1 MSFDILRSDIVRELC
16 ESIDSPRSLA
26 VYMLYRY
33 GEHEQL
39 VNLSFDPLHYCF
51 SKEGDIEI
59 FRNDYLATEFLSK
72 ATFLETGIDLRK
84 AAVTAFHEFEQSCK
98 ETNLRFRKAR
108 VAGFPPRVAEVLYLA
123 QRKISRLHDD
133 AGWSLDRLYELCEYG
148 PGATT
153 LLSRAEAYT
162 DNKVL
167 DLNITS
173 RALKYLNLD
182 LGTTKVWNDV
192 LKTSRV
198 AEISYVDHNDVT
210 TVPKNSKTDRTI
222 AIEPCCNMLYQKAYG
237 NWLREALLSRRVT
250 LRDQSRNQKLARVA
264 VQKGL
269 ATVDLKGASA
279 SIGIELVWELLPYD
293 VASVLDD
300 LRSHKYM
307 LDDVTGTYEQFSSM
321 GNGFT
326 FELESLIFWALTQSV
341 IDIVRPRDRSIA
353 IYGDDIIVSVECLDL
368 LYEVFAFCG
377 FKVNT
382 KKTHAT
388 SGFRESCGRHYFWG
402 FDVTP
407 FYWKEDIDV
416 LEEAYRLA
424 NRIRRLA
431 INRVAGTGSDGILYR
446 AWTACLKAV
455 RHHEKALGGVYFEVP
470 INSELDGGLALPL
483 SEMKGYA
490 YLRFK
495 HGDRFVRKKEVH
507 RYNRNLR
514 STRYYVWTERRR
526 RKHRGNSSYVAV
538 LRNELYRPELP
549 FEQSRL
555 EGTYGPSTVRV
566 YEAAVDDVAW
576 LR

>member
-1 MSFDILRSDIVRELC
+1 MSVDILRSDIVRELC
-16 ESIDSPRSLA
+16 ESINSPRSLA
-26 VYMLYRY
+26 VWMLYHY

-39 VNLSFDPLHYCF
+39 VNLGFDPLHYCYT
-51 SKEGDIEI
+51 KPEDIEF

-72 ATFLETGIDLRK
+72 AKFLKTGINLRV

-98 ETNLRFRKAR
+98 DTNQRFRKAR
-108 VAGFPPRVAEVLYLA
+108 IAGFPPRVAQVLYLA
-123 QRKISRLHDD
+123 QRKISQLHEDGD
-133 AGWSLDRLYELCEYG
+133 WCPDRLYELCEYG

-173 RALKYLNLD
+173 RATKYLNLD

-192 LKTSRV
+192 LRSSRV

-237 NWLREALLSRRVT
+237 NWLREALGSRKVT

-264 VQKGL
+264 ASKGL

-279 SIGIELVWELLPYD
+279 SISVELVWELLPYD

-300 LRSHKYM
+300 LRSHKYK
-307 LDDVTGTYEQFSSM
+307 LDDVIGTYEQFSSM

-326 FELESLIFWALTQSV
+326 FELESLIFWALTQST
-341 IDIVRPRDRSIA
+341 IDVVRPRDRSIA

-368 LYEVFAFCG
+368 LMEVFTFCG

-382 KKTHAT
+382 KKTHSV

-431 INRVAGTGSDGILYR
+431 INRVAGTGSDGVLYS
-446 AWTACLKAV
+446 AWTASLKAV
-455 RHHEKALGGVYFEVP
+455 RYHESALGGVYFEVP

-495 HGDRFVRKKEVH
+495 HGDVIIRKKEVH
-507 RYNRNLR
+507 RYNQNLR
-514 STRYYVWTERRR
+514 STRYYVWSERRR
-526 RKHRGNSSYVAV
+526 RKYRSFTSYVAV

-555 EGTYGPSTVRV
+555 EGTFGPSTVRV
-566 YEAAVDDVAW
+566 FEAAVGDVAW
-576 LR
+576 IR